1 MKYRSILFL
10 FAAIVLAAAAP
21 IQDDSQEAL
30 LQKALENTEN
40 ERVNIASTRLHS
52 SNRPFYTDISTDK
65 LMAAAESNGA
75 KDLFLDLAGT
85 VLDFARRKAG
95 NSRSTD
101 PSKMQNMFRDT
112 YKAHQQRFI
121 PSDVLGDYIRDNEQQ
136 VCGLV

>member
-40 ERVNIASTRLHS
+40 ERVNMASTRLHS

-65 LMAAAESNGA
+65 LIAAAESNEA

-101 PSKMQNMFRDT
+101 PSKIQT
-112 YKAHQQRFI
+112 YKAHQQRFV
-121 PSDVLGDYIRDNEQQ
+121 PSDVLGDYNKDHEQQ
-136 VCGLV
+136 VCG